1 MIALSGGREHNK
13 CGAIDEASRIGA
25 TYMPIPS
32 ILLVGA
38 LAIAPKPPVH
48 LHLDFA
54 GATAGVDY
62 RIEIKLYT
70 TAGTQVKKTQ
80 TITLGKA
87 SDVDDLR
94 RFFKVA
100 LENLDL
106 TCEIPEGSTK
116 AVIVGPAEN
125 FGRLEYTTFSVRGK
139 KWVKNPKLKGPT
151 ITVKPKGRFPSLAV
165 NPK

>member
-1 MIALSGGREHNK
+1 MSIAS
-13 CGAIDEASRIGA
+13 
-25 TYMPIPS
+25 
-32 ILLVGA
+32 LLLAGA
-38 LAIAPKPPVH
+38 LGIAPKAPMQ
-48 LHLDFA
+48 LHVDFA
-54 GATAGVDY
+54 GATAGIDY
-62 RIEIKLYT
+62 RIELKLFN

-87 SDVDDLR
+87 ADVDDVR
-94 RFFKVA
+94 RFFQSA

-116 AVIVGPAEN
+116 AVIGGPAEN

-151 ITVKPKGRFPSLAV
+151 ISVKPKGRFPSLAV
-165 NPK
+165 NPKPL